1 MAKVILEFDPIE
13 EAEEARTALN
23 AMLWKISM
31 IDLDQKLRNTTKYNQ
46 SILNQD
52 QEASEIEFKVAEK
65 YRELINDILYGYGL
79 TKEMQ

>member
-52 QEASEIEFKVAEK
+52 QQASEIEFKVAEK

-79 TKEMQ
+79 TKEI